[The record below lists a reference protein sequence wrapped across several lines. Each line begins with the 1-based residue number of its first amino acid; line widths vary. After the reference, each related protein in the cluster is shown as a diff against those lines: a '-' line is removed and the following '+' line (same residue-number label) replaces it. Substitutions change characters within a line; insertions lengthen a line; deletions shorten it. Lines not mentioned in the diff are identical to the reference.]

1 MGACSMNYSIMPE
14 RGMKYALYKDKVVY
28 EAYNGLPDESE
39 FQDNLIEMHLFDEEK
54 EYRYVRLSGGKVIE
68 KLISDESELGKN
80 ISSEK
85 KAEYTYTEKIY
96 TTGENVVKVVNYISY
111 DKNDIMMI
119 NNYRLQGG
127 DCRCLI

>member
-1 MGACSMNYSIMPE
+1 MGASSMNYSIMPE

-96 TTGENVVKVVNYISY
+96 TSGENVVKVVNYISY
-111 DKNDIMMI
+111 NENDIMMI
-119 NNYRLQGG
+119 NNYRLQGVTA
-127 DCRCLI
+127 DV

>member
-1 MGACSMNYSIMPE
+1 MGACNMNYSIMPK

-119 NNYRLQGG
+119 NNYRLQGVTA
-127 DCRCLI
+127 DV

>member
-1 MGACSMNYSIMPE
+1 MGACNMNYSIMPE

-96 TTGENVVKVVNYISY
+96 TSGENVVKVVNYISY
-111 DKNDIMMI
+111 DENDIMMI
-119 NNYRLQGG
+119 NNYRLQGVTA
-127 DCRCLI
+127 DV

>member
-1 MGACSMNYSIMPE
+1 MGACNMNYSIMPE

-119 NNYRLQGG
+119 NNYRLQGVTA
-127 DCRCLI
+127 DV

>member
-1 MGACSMNYSIMPE
+1 MGASSMNYSIMPE

-80 ISSEK
+80 ISSETK
-85 KAEYTYTEKIY
+85 EEYTYTEKIY

-119 NNYRLQGG
+119 NNYRLQGVTA
-127 DCRCLI
+127 DV

>member
-1 MGACSMNYSIMPE
+1 MGACSMNYSMMPE

-28 EAYNGLPDESE
+28 KAYNGLPDESE

-96 TTGENVVKVVNYISY
+96 TSDENVVKVVNYISY
-111 DKNDIMMI
+111 DENDIMMI
-119 NNYRLQGG
+119 NNYRLQGVTA
-127 DCRCLI
+127 DV

>member
-1 MGACSMNYSIMPE
+1 MGACSMNYSMMPE

-28 EAYNGLPDESE
+28 KAYNGLPDESE

-111 DKNDIMMI
+111 DENDIMMI
-119 NNYRLQGG
+119 NNYRLQGVTA
-127 DCRCLI
+127 DV

>member
-1 MGACSMNYSIMPE
+1 MGACSMNYSMMPE

-28 EAYNGLPDESE
+28 KAYNGLPDESE

-80 ISSEK
+80 ISSETK
-85 KAEYTYTEKIY
+85 EEYTYTEKIY
-96 TTGENVVKVVNYISY
+96 TSGENVVKVVNYISY
-111 DKNDIMMI
+111 DENDIMMI
-119 NNYRLQGG
+119 NNYRLQGVTA
-127 DCRCLI
+127 DV

>member
-1 MGACSMNYSIMPE
+1 MGACSMNYSMMPE

-28 EAYNGLPDESE
+28 KAYNGLPDESE

-119 NNYRLQGG
+119 NNYRLQGVTA
-127 DCRCLI
+127 DV

>member
-1 MGACSMNYSIMPE
+1 MGARSMNYSIMPE

-80 ISSEK
+80 ISSETK
-85 KAEYTYTEKIY
+85 EEYTYTEKIY

-119 NNYRLQGG
+119 NNYRLQGVTA
-127 DCRCLI
+127 DV

>member
-1 MGACSMNYSIMPE
+1 MNYSIMPE

>member
-119 NNYRLQGG
+119 NNYRLQGVTA
-127 DCRCLI
+127 DV

>member
-1 MGACSMNYSIMPE
+1 MGACSMNYSMMPE

-28 EAYNGLPDESE
+28 KAYNGLPDESE

-96 TTGENVVKVVNYISY
+96 TSGENVVKVVNYISY

-119 NNYRLQGG
+119 NNYRLQGVTA
-127 DCRCLI
+127 DV